1 MGIPLILNSIGA
13 LKFANLKEGGG
24 GLNLFNMLFF
34 GFLFSDFKLVKVFS
48 FGNNQS
54 RKLVSC

>member
-24 GLNLFNMLFF
+24 G
-34 GFLFSDFKLVKVFS
+34 GVELV
-48 FGNNQS
+48 
-54 RKLVSC
+54 